1 MLNYI
6 QKLLKQKGM
15 VYIMTEKE
23 LALTI
28 AEILDSRKAKNIKVL
43 EVTDVTSIADY
54 FVICTGTSSTHIKSL
69 SDEVEFQLEQKGIV
83 PNHNEGVTTASWI
96 LKDYTTVIVHIFS
109 READEMYR
117 LEHIWADAKRVEF
130 EETAD

>member
-1 MLNYI
+1 
-6 QKLLKQKGM
+6 M
-15 VYIMTEKE
+15 VKIMTDKE
-23 LALTI
+23 LALTV

-54 FVICTGTSSTHIKSL
+54 FVICTGTSSTHIKAL

-96 LKDYTTVIVHIFS
+96 LKDYESVVVHIFS

>member
-1 MLNYI
+1 
-6 QKLLKQKGM
+6 
-15 VYIMTEKE
+15 MTEKE

-28 AEILDSRKAKNIKVL
+28 AEILDSRKAKDIKVL

-54 FVICTGTSSTHIKSL
+54 FVICTGTSSTHIKAL
-69 SDEVEFQLEQKGIV
+69 SDEVEYQLEKKGIT
-83 PNHNEGVTTASWI
+83 PNHNEGVQTASWI
-96 LKDYTTVIVHIFS
+96 LKDYVTVIVHIFS

-130 EETAD
+130 EGTED